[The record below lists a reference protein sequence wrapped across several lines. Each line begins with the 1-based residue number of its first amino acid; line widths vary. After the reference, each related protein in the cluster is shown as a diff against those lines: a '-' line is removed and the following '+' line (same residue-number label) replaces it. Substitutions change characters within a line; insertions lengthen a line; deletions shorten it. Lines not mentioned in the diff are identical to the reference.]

1 MKKKNI
7 FFWFLLFILLTTYQS
22 NQDKLSTY
30 SLFQIKE
37 IKVEGVKNG
46 DIFEIEEKLKIFKGK
61 NILTINI
68 KKLIEPVFL
77 SDFIKD
83 IKINRIYP
91 DKIKMTV
98 EEYNPIGVF
107 LENGNKNVLIENGKL
122 IKNYNT
128 KFDSLPLVHGINA
141 NEYFPMFYKIIK
153 NSNFD
158 IKKIDHFTY
167 FESDRWD
174 IQLKDGKLIKL
185 PSGNRKSEDSFKKFL
200 SINEKEN
207 FKRFKVFDFR
217 TKNQLIIK

>member
-107 LENGNKNVLIENGKL
+107 LENGNK
-122 IKNYNT
+122 
-128 KFDSLPLVHGINA
+128 
-141 NEYFPMFYKIIK
+141 MF
-153 NSNFD
+153 
-158 IKKIDHFTY
+158 
-167 FESDRWD
+167 
-174 IQLKDGKLIKL
+174 
-185 PSGNRKSEDSFKKFL
+185 
-200 SINEKEN
+200 
-207 FKRFKVFDFR
+207 
-217 TKNQLIIK
+217 